1 MNTLLQPNPIQFK
14 FGEYLNKG
22 FELFKKDMGTFIVAT
37 IFAIIMGIIPFVG
50 GFLAMGNFM
59 KLARKINY
67 GQQASATEIFNFDD
81 FIVYLKLA
89 GAIILAV
96 LVVEVP
102 VFMLFSLFSL
112 NEERLVATS
121 DIPTGVIVLM
131 IILFFVIF
139 YFLLKAFYMVS
150 LISLENIKS
159 IRQAW
164 KISSEMT
171 KGNLLTLLGFS
182 IVAAIIGGLGNLA
195 CGIGLLISAP
205 LMYVIQYSSYEDGIQ
220 QIKVDELEEIGKI
233 SE

>member
-1 MNTLLQPNPIQFK
+1 MNTLLQPKPIQFK

-22 FELFKKDMGTFIVAT
+22 FELFKKDMGTFIIAT
-37 IFAIIMGIIPFVG
+37 IFAIIMGIIPLVG
-50 GFLAMGNFM
+50 GLLAMGNFM
-59 KLARKINY
+59 KIARKINY

-81 FIVYLKLA
+81 VIAYLKLV
-89 GAIILAV
+89 GVIILAATV
-96 LVVEVP
+96 IQVP
-102 VFMLFSLFSL
+102 VFMTFALFGV
-112 NEERLVATS
+112 EEKQLVATS
-121 DIPTGVIVLM
+121 NIPTGVIGLM
-131 IILFFVIF
+131 IVLFFVIF

-182 IVAAIIGGLGNLA
+182 IVAGIIGALGNLA
-195 CGIGLLISAP
+195 CGIGLLISVP

>member
-1 MNTLLQPNPIQFK
+1 
-14 FGEYLNKG
+14 
-22 FELFKKDMGTFIVAT
+22 
-37 IFAIIMGIIPFVG
+37 
-50 GFLAMGNFM
+50 
-59 KLARKINY
+59 
-67 GQQASATEIFNFDD
+67 
-81 FIVYLKLA
+81 
-89 GAIILAV
+89 
-96 LVVEVP
+96 
-102 VFMLFSLFSL
+102 
-112 NEERLVATS
+112 
-121 DIPTGVIVLM
+121 
-131 IILFFVIF
+131 
-139 YFLLKAFYMVS
+139 MVS